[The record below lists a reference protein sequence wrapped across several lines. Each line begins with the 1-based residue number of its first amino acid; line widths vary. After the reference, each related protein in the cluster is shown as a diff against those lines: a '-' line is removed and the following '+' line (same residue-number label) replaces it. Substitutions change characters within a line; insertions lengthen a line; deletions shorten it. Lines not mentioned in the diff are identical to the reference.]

1 MTIPGVGPFHGWRQ
15 IIATIEAMRQRLGI
29 LSTATFTLNAS
40 PATTT
45 TVTDGTITASSQI
58 LFQAADAAGAGAIS
72 SAFISDISDGSFTLT
87 HAAAAGTRTLRYF
100 VFG

>member
-1 MTIPGVGPFHGWRQ
+1 MTVPGIGPFHDQRQ
-15 IIATIEAMRQRLGI
+15 IIATIEAIRQRLAV
-29 LSTATFTLNAS
+29 LSTATFTLDVS

-45 TVTDGTITASSQI
+45 TVSDGNITVASQI
-58 LFQAADAAGAGAIS
+58 MFQGADSAGAGAIS
-72 SAFISDISDGSFTLT
+72 GAYVSDISDGAFTLT